1 MKVIINLNVKK
12 TSMKLSWHI
21 PKKDKIEMPSFKKE
35 VLSNVYEMRPYLI
48 VYVVAWPMIGYLP
61 YTGTFSYPGADIL
74 TFFCLTIQS
83 LHGDSDKHYFD
94 NKHFFSNDMGQ

>member
-21 PKKDKIEMPSFKKE
+21 PKKDEIEMPSFKKE
-35 VLSNVYEMRPYLI
+35 VLSNVYEIRPYLI
-48 VYVVAWPMIGYLP
+48 VYVVYMWWHCYLP
-61 YTGTFSYPGADIL
+61 YPGKFSYPGADIL

-83 LHGDSDKHYFD
+83 LHGDSEKQYLD
-94 NKHFFSNDMGQ
+94 NKHFFGNDIGQ

>member
-1 MKVIINLNVKK
+1 
-12 TSMKLSWHI
+12 
-21 PKKDKIEMPSFKKE
+21 
-35 VLSNVYEMRPYLI
+35 MRPYLI

-61 YTGTFSYPGADIL
+61 YTGKFSYPGADIL

-94 NKHFFSNDMGQ
+94 NKHFFGNDMGH